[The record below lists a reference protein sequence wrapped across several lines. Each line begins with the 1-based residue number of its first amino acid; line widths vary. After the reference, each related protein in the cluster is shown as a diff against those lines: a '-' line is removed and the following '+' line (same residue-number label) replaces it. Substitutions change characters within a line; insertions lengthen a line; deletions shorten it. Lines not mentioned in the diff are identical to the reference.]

1 MERLNRAGLVSL
13 YSKYCPEEAYVGG
26 FIMRKVAKT
35 AVVVAVAMLTAGML
49 GGNARADDIT
59 ISLPMTI
66 SVSPG
71 ELDVTVDGTLTNNTG
86 SPLDVLGS
94 ETVPGADPLS
104 ITDFSPFTLNP
115 GTNGPME
122 LFSFNV
128 LPTAAAGTQVGTY
141 AILDSLG
148 NTYSVDF
155 AVNIVEPGT
164 GFLLAS
170 GLASLGLLLRKVR
183 S

>member
-1 MERLNRAGLVSL
+1 
-13 YSKYCPEEAYVGG
+13 
-26 FIMRKVAKT
+26 MRKISTT
-35 AVVVAVAMLTAGML
+35 AIAVAFAALIIGLASGP
-49 GGNARADDIT
+49 ARADDIA

-115 GTNGPME
+115 GANGPME

-155 AVNIVEPGT
+155 AVNIPEPGT
-164 GFLLAS
+164 GFLLAY
-170 GLASLGLLLRKVR
+170 GLASLGLLLRKAR